1 MVLSRH
7 YSGNGGFTLLELL
20 VALVLVNLIG
30 LVIFTALNLSLK
42 AARQSQ
48 AAVLEAQ
55 ELRVGMAFLE
65 RSLSSAA
72 RGPKSSGVWSYFVG
86 KPQEMQFITP
96 LPLEAHNLGGL
107 YHWRVLV
114 GTDKSGQGYLAVEQ
128 RKLINWRVDPERVE
142 ARAVLIKNLASLRFA
157 YGLGSEYYATWNGR
171 RYGRL
176 PDRVQIQM
184 ALGGR
189 ETFKWLIPIHASETA
204 RTRK

>member
-1 MVLSRH
+1 MVPTRQ

-30 LVIFTALNLSLK
+30 LVAFTALNLSLK

-48 AAVLEAQ
+48 AAALTAQ
-55 ELRVGMAFLE
+55 ELRVGMTFLE
-65 RSLSSAA
+65 RSLSSTAW
-72 RGPKSSGVWSYFVG
+72 GPKNSGFWSYFVG
-86 KPQEMQFITP
+86 EPQEMRFLTP

-114 GTDKSGQGYLAVEQ
+114 GTDKSGQGCLVVEQ

-142 ARAVLIKNLASLRFA
+142 ERVILIKNLASLRFT
-157 YGLGSEYYATWNGR
+157 YGLGSEYYTTWNGR
-171 RYGRL
+171 RQGRL

-184 ALGGR
+184 GLAGQ
-189 ETFKWLIPIHASETA
+189 ETLKWLIPIHVSETA
-204 RTRK
+204 RTRE